1 MWQLGL
7 QGYFA
12 IQCEFPKHSSSARSL
27 KRLPLKGPL
36 IVIHVAAVE
45 GLADEL
51 SLFFACKKQPCC
63 EQNGTLKVACT
74 DAEREVL
81 SLREREKVKEM
92 QEDKMS
98 KCYKAWDLLGKEK
111 LVDEKVR

>member
-1 MWQLGL
+1 M
-7 QGYFA
+7 
-12 IQCEFPKHSSSARSL
+12 
-27 KRLPLKGPL
+27 
-36 IVIHVAAVE
+36 IHVAAVE